1 MIFTREKYTW
11 LIVAM
16 VLLTLAYVLMSGP
29 ANSNPHE
36 FDENI
41 FSFRRITLA
50 PLLITG
56 TYLGLIFLILK
67 KPKNECS
74 DEKQK

>member
-1 MIFTREKYTW
+1 MIFDQRKYTW
-11 LIVAM
+11 LAIAL
-16 VLLTLAYVLMSGP
+16 VLLTFAYVLMSGP
-29 ANSNPHE
+29 ANSNPQE

-50 PLLITG
+50 PMLILG
-56 TYLGLIFLILK
+56 TYIGLVFLILK
-67 KPKNECS
+67 KPKNKCS